1 MKHIIVFILTF
12 LYSINCIAQNDT
24 IPIPIVENEQLPVI
38 IIDDHRQNGDGDR
51 TIPLPVH
58 IYYSHMTG
66 EVYIQY
72 EDYIDCDYYITT
84 PSGQIVTSGTL
95 FTPGTY
101 KVLIPPTIIAPY
113 LIIDNRRIYAV
124 YLID

>member
-1 MKHIIVFILTF
+1 MRKYIIFILAFTIISTTFSFAQSKENADTTILTPIIVNN
-12 LYSINCIAQNDT
+12 SRD
-24 IPIPIVENEQLPVI
+24 VNEGDNRDLVLPV
-38 IIDDHRQNGDGDR
+38 Q
-51 TIPLPVH
+51 
-58 IYYSHMTG
+58 IYYSHTTG

-124 YLID
+124 YEL

>member
-1 MKHIIVFILTF
+1 MKHFLVFFLSI
-12 LYSINCIAQNDT
+12 LYSLCALAQNDT
-24 IPIPIVENEQLPVI
+24 ITSPILNEKTPI
-38 IIDDHRQNGDGDR
+38 IITKPGNDGDDDR
-51 TIPLPVH
+51 TLPLPVH
-58 IYYSHMTG
+58 IYYSHTTG

-124 YLID
+124 YEL

>member
-1 MKHIIVFILTF
+1 MKYITVFILTLLF
-12 LYSINCIAQNDT
+12 SINTIAQNDT
-24 IPIPIVENEQLPVI
+24 IPSSVLGNEVPPIVKIGEKGEYV
-38 IIDDHRQNGDGDR
+38 DDDR
-51 TIPLPVH
+51 TLPLPVQ
-58 IYYSHMTG
+58 IYYSHTTG

-124 YLID
+124 YIIN